1 MTQEHILIAPWQ
13 KVKSYLSRGA
23 KWWKWPQ
30 VSPIIDYCKGFVQ
43 ESAMRDKCR
52 LSAIVIVF
60 AWLPAV
66 AVANGWLG
74 PDGNNA
80 LAVHALGEKGK
91 GVRVGLIAADNAR
104 KTHEAFK
111 DKDGR
116 SCIRAYDYTGEG
128 TYKSSEHDTWVA
140 GAVCSR
146 GWAGHENDI
155 GVAPEAELYS
165 AKVTRGIRGPE
176 DANKTTSFAYL
187 AGSLDSL
194 VKTHRCGVIVTG
206 MAFLDTPGYR
216 PDGNSDASLL
226 YDYYAYKHNIIFA
239 NASGKQF
246 RAPTVFGDGYNGI
259 TVGGLVTTEPN
270 VYGRVGS
277 ASNCGPTIDGRRKP
291 DVVAPAGGMVVPG
304 GGADTASY
312 VWSLNDGATSFA
324 VPNVGGIAALLLGL
338 ADKTPERDDKRNE
351 VIRAVMINATETGI
365 LDKAGRPT
373 DPNGGVTVWHSD
385 RGFGRVDALGSYNT
399 LKAGRVSKDKVVEAK
414 MGWAYGGLSSGQEH
428 IYKIRGEKG
437 ERFICTL
444 VWNRKV
450 EWVDSR
456 SRGFI
461 DAGELTGVPT
471 SLGLEVKIG
480 GVRKGWPE
488 GDTSGARDN
497 VLKYDIAVPEDG
509 EIAVL
514 VSYGYG
520 DEGATGYGLAFE
532 RRVTKRA
539 RWGR

>member
-1 MTQEHILIAPWQ
+1 
-13 KVKSYLSRGA
+13 
-23 KWWKWPQ
+23 
-30 VSPIIDYCKGFVQ
+30 
-43 ESAMRDKCR
+43 MRDKYR
-52 LSAIVIVF
+52 LFVVLLICAWSQAASSAD
-60 AWLPAV
+60 
-66 AVANGWLG
+66 GWLG

-116 SCIRAYDYTGEG
+116 SHIRAFDYTGEG

-140 GAVCSR
+140 GVVCSR

-176 DANKTTSFAYL
+176 DANKATLFAYL
-187 AGSLDSL
+187 AGSLESL

-206 MAFLDTPGYR
+206 MAFLDSPNYR
-216 PDGNSDASLL
+216 PDGSSDASLL
-226 YDYYAYKHNIIFA
+226 YDYYACKHNIIFA

-259 TVGGLVTTEPN
+259 TAGGLVTTEPN

-291 DVVAPAGGMVVPG
+291 DVVAPAAGMVVPG

-312 VWSLNDGATSFA
+312 VWPLNDGATSFA
-324 VPNVGGIAALLLGL
+324 APNIGGIAALLLGL
-338 ADKTPERDDKRNE
+338 TDKTREPDDNRNE
-351 VIRAVMINATETGI
+351 VIRAVIINATETGI
-365 LDKAGRPT
+365 LDKAGRAT
-373 DPNGGVTVWHSD
+373 DPDGGVTVWHSD

-399 LKAGRVSKDKVVEAK
+399 LKSGRVSKDKVAVAK
-414 MGWAYGGLSSGQEH
+414 MGWAYDGLSSGQEH
-428 IYKIRGEKG
+428 IYRIGGKKG

-450 EWVDSR
+450 EWVDNR
-456 SRGFI
+456 GRGFI
-461 DAGELTGVPT
+461 DQGELAGVPT
-471 SLGLEVKIG
+471 SLGLEVRIG
-480 GVRKGWPE
+480 GVRKDWPE
-488 GDTSGARDN
+488 GDSSGARDN
-497 VLKYDIAVPEDG
+497 VLKYDITMPEDG
-509 EIAVL
+509 EIAVV

-532 RRVTKRA
+532 RRVGKKVK
-539 RWGR
+539 